1 MLQIFF
7 LKSNSVTFRLL
18 IILFA
23 LHIMSCNP
31 PPKLKLIQNLESIEI
46 TDIDSNSQ
54 SVLASISYSNTGIKT
69 LNIKEVNTEFFA
81 NGLKIGQKKCNISK
95 SLKGGQTITIP
106 VSIVFYWDDIVIDKQ
121 TLTELKFSLF
131 NLTAYAPSLSDTV
144 FVQSFNSDL
153 MSFSGF

>member
-7 LKSNSVTFRLL
+7 FNSIPVSFRLPL
-18 IILFA
+18 ILVA
-23 LHIMSCNP
+23 LITMSCNSSP
-31 PPKLKLIQNLESIEI
+31 NQKLIQNLESIEI

-54 SVLASISYSNTGIKT
+54 SVLATISYANNGTKT
-69 LNIKEVNTEFFA
+69 LHIKEVNTEFFA
-81 NGLKIGQKKCNISK
+81 NGLKIGQKKCTISK

-106 VSIVFYWDDIVIDKQ
+106 VSIVFYWDDIVNDKE

-131 NLTAYAPSLSDTV
+131 NLTAFAPSLSDTV